1 MDSRFRGN
9 DDARPDSR
17 FTGTEIV
24 HQEASRG
31 GSWRWVT
38 AFAETMMIVCY
49 AASCVRTRGPCAVI
63 AMVCSKWA
71 ARERSAVTTVH

>member
-24 HQEASRG
+24 RQEASRG

-38 AFAETMMIVCY
+38 AFAETMMIVC
-49 AASCVRTRGPCAVI
+49 
-63 AMVCSKWA
+63 
-71 ARERSAVTTVH
+71 